1 MMPTCKRAGM
11 HACRHDGV
19 DSEEQTHGEGW
30 LTVRPSLQKQVA
42 EEFLAEE
49 RGAENGG
56 RAEFCADFNCLQ
68 FLAKGDIFLLRGDGN
83 PSSKKL
89 RIRMRQCMFGTGSRE
104 FRSMGEGAGD
114 TRGRVR
120 KR

>member
-1 MMPTCKRAGM
+1 MVY
-11 HACRHDGV
+11 D
-19 DSEEQTHGEGW
+19 D
-30 LTVRPSLQKQVA
+30 
-42 EEFLAEE
+42 
-49 RGAENGG
+49 
-56 RAEFCADFNCLQ
+56 
-68 FLAKGDIFLLRGDGN
+68 DIFLLRGDGN

-114 TRGRVR
+114 TGGRVR